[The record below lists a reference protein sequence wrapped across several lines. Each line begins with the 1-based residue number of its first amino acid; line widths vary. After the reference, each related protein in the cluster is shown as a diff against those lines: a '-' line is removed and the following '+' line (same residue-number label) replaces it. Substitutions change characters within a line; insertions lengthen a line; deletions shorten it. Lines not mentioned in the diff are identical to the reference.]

1 VSTSERGRQGLS
13 NERPQRSPVTHT
25 SGPPG
30 SLRKRLLAALVGVS
44 AGSILLAGVITL
56 GFARGA
62 IRSELAA
69 DLRQSLAEVP
79 SAVQQG
85 ELPNLNR
92 LRRLLGARDVA
103 VVFVTRAGRVMEGRA
118 GRTLLT
124 GPVAAGVQPGQ
135 LDTDAL
141 LAGRTQTG
149 GRGSIVFV
157 AQPLDT
163 RPLGVPVVVVTRRV
177 GAFPLGRLGSL
188 LVVAAAVAAAVAAG
202 VSVLLARRLTR
213 PLAAMER
220 AARAIAAGDLQARVG
235 DVGPVEEELVALG
248 SALDGMAAELERA
261 RGLERAFLM
270 SVSHDLRTPLTSIRG
285 YAEALA
291 EGTAEGEEARKRA
304 AAVIG
309 SEARRLE
316 RLVADL
322 LDLARLDAREF
333 SLHPRPVDAAEVVTE
348 SVEAFRPAAT
358 EAGVQ
363 LTFVNQGGR
372 VEDTVLDPERLAQV
386 VANLVE
392 NALKYAV
399 AAITVEVGATGDQLT
414 VAVSDDGPGIDPGDL
429 PHVFERLYASRT
441 QPGRKVGTGL
451 GLAIVRELA
460 SVMGGGVEAARTP
473 EGGTRL
479 VVSLARRAPGSSA
492 TPADGWS
499 SSSTS
504 SSWSST
510 T

>member
-1 VSTSERGRQGLS
+1 MQGATSEVGVASCTSL
-13 NERPQRSPVTHT
+13 ERAGQYAVT
-25 SGPPG
+25 
-30 SLRKRLLAALVGVS
+30 SLRRRLLAALVGVS

-56 GFARGA
+56 GFARQA
-62 IRSELAA
+62 IRTELAE

-79 SAVQQG
+79 TAVQQG

-103 VVFVTRAGRVMEGRA
+103 VVLVTRAGRVMEGRT
-118 GRTLLT
+118 GRRELT

-135 LDTDAL
+135 LDTRGL
-141 LAGRTQTG
+141 LAGRTQAG
-149 GRGSIVFV
+149 GRGSLVFV
-157 AQPLDT
+157 AQPLAE

-177 GAFPLGRLGSL
+177 GAFPFGRLGGL
-188 LVVAAAVAAAVAAG
+188 LLIAAVVAAGVAAG

-235 DVGPVEEELVALG
+235 DVGPVEEELQALG
-248 SALDGMAAELERA
+248 SALDRMAAELERA
-261 RGLERAFLM
+261 RGLERTFLM

-291 EGTAEGEEARKRA
+291 EGAAEGEEARKRA
-304 AAVIG
+304 AAIIA

-322 LDLARLDAREF
+322 LDLARLDAREWV
-333 SLHPRPVDAAEVVTE
+333 LHPRPVDAAEVVAE
-348 SVEAFRPAAT
+348 AVEAFQPAAA
-358 EAGVQ
+358 EAAVR
-363 LTFVNQGGR
+363 LTTTSPAGSIDA
-372 VEDTVLDPERLAQV
+372 EIDPERLAQV

-392 NALKYAV
+392 NALKYATS
-399 AAITVEVGATGDQLT
+399 AISVEVRATDVT
-414 VAVSDDGPGIDPGDL
+414 VAVAVSDDGPGIDAADL
-429 PHVFERLYASRT
+429 PHVFERLYTSRA

-479 VVSLARRAPGSSA
+479 VVSVARRSPGSSA
-492 TPADGWS
+492 NQDGGWS
-499 SSSTS
+499 TSSTS
-504 SSWSST
+504 ASSSA
-510 T
+510 

>member
-1 VSTSERGRQGLS
+1 MT
-13 NERPQRSPVTHT
+13 
-25 SGPPG
+25 
-30 SLRKRLLAALVGVS
+30 SLRRRLLAALVGVS
-44 AGSILLAGVITL
+44 AGSILLAGVITV

-62 IRSELAA
+62 IRSELAE

-79 SAVQQG
+79 TAVQQG

-103 VVFVTRAGRVMEGRA
+103 VVFVTRAGGVMEGRA
-118 GRTLLT
+118 GRTEVT
-124 GPVAAGVQPGQ
+124 GTVAAGVRPGD
-135 LDTDAL
+135 LDTGAL

-149 GRGSIVFV
+149 GRGSLVFV
-157 AQPLDT
+157 AQPLAG
-163 RPLGVPVVVVTRRV
+163 RPLGVTVVVVTRRV
-177 GAFPLGRLGSL
+177 GAFPFGRLGGL
-188 LVVAAAVAAAVAAG
+188 LLIAAAVAAGVAAG

-235 DVGPVEEELVALG
+235 DVGPVEQELEALG
-248 SALDGMAAELERA
+248 SALDRMAAELERA

-304 AAVIG
+304 AAIIG

-333 SLHPRPVDAAEVVTE
+333 SLNPRTVDAAEVVAE
-348 SVEAFRPAAT
+348 AVEAFRPAAS

-363 LTFVNQGGR
+363 LTFVDQRGR
-372 VEDTVLDPERLAQV
+372 IEGTLDPERLGQV

-392 NALKYAV
+392 NGLKYATSAV
-399 AAITVEVGATGDQLT
+399 TVEVRAVDDRLA
-414 VAVSDDGPGIDPGDL
+414 VAVSDDGPGIDPADL
-429 PHVFERLYASRT
+429 PHVFERLYTSRAE
-441 QPGRKVGTGL
+441 PGRKVGTGL

-460 SVMGGGVEAARTP
+460 SVMGGGVEATRTP

-479 VVSLARRAPGSSA
+479 VVNVARRSPGSSA
-492 TPADGWS
+492 SPASGS
-499 SSSTS
+499 SSSS
-504 SSWSST
+504 ASASASA
-510 T
+510 